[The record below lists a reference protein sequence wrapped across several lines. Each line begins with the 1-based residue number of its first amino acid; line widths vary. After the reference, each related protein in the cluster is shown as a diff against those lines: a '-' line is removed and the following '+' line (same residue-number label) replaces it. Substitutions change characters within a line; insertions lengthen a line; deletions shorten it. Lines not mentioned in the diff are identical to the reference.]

1 MTPRTASITTMPTA
15 MPAMAPGASADDDF
29 EPVSIPPFGEGFEA
43 RLLLV
48 MVDVEVDVVVGE
60 VPVETGVE
68 VGDGVE
74 DIEELVVW
82 TWAGLVMRPQE

>member
-1 MTPRTASITTMPTA
+1 MTTMPTA
-15 MPAMAPGASADDDF
+15 IPAMAPGASADDDF
-29 EPVSIPPFGEGFEA
+29 GLVSIPPFGEGFEA

-48 MVDVEVDVVVGE
+48 MVDVVVEE

-82 TWAGLVMRPQE
+82 TWAGLVMRPQG